1 MRVNPRTIFATEQF
15 KCGNLFVG
23 RFYEMRASEY
33 YDTAEIGCEFF
44 GYNIVPVDYAQRAF

>member
-1 MRVNPRTIFATEQF
+1 MRVNPRTIFVTEQF